1 MNKSIIN
8 GAKTLLFLSIG
19 IGLMYW
25 AFYKMDM
32 KQVMAS
38 LKNAHYSWV
47 FMAFVCGVLS
57 HLSRAIRWRYL
68 LEPMGYK
75 IPIVHSFYA
84 VMSGYLMNYIVPRLG
99 EVSRCAM
106 INRTDKVPFEKLVG
120 TVVVERVV
128 DLLFTLIIS
137 ITILFTQYDLLQNFI
152 AQLLGKSTAGASTM
166 IVLGVFI
173 IIGIAMLFLVLRNR
187 DKLSKIAILAKAF
200 TLWDGVLDGLKS
212 IIKLKNPWSFVFHSL
227 FIWTMYFMMSWL
239 IFYSLDGTSH
249 LGFSAGLTVLLAG
262 TLAIIIPVPGGV
274 GTYHTIVPAALLLYG
289 VNELDGKTYAIIGHS
304 TQMLM
309 IFIVG
314 GISLILGGIAAKK
327 NIEIIPN
334 KTKDA

>member
-1 MNKSIIN
+1 MSKSVIN
-8 GAKTLLFLSIG
+8 ALKTFLFLSIG

-32 KQVMAS
+32 QQVLAS
-38 LKNAHYSWV
+38 LKKAHYSWV
-47 FMAFVCGVLS
+47 FMAFLCGVLS

-68 LEPMGYK
+68 LAPMGYK
-75 IPIVHSFYA
+75 IPVLHSFYA
-84 VMSGYLMNYIVPRLG
+84 VMSGYLMNFIVPRLG

-106 INRTDKVPFEKLVG
+106 ISKTDKVPFEKLVG
-120 TVVVERVV
+120 TVVIERVV
-128 DLLFTLIIS
+128 DLIITAIIS
-137 ITILFTQYDLLQNFI
+137 LAILFTQYDLLQNFI
-152 AQLLGKSTAGASTM
+152 AQLLGKSSAGSQTLVLLSS
-166 IVLGVFI
+166 IGVLGLL
-173 IIGIAMLFLVLRNR
+173 GLYLVLKFRS
-187 DKLSKIAILAKAF
+187 KLSHIALFEKAF
-200 TLWDGVLDGLKS
+200 KLWDGVLDGLKS
-212 IIKLKNPWSFVFHSL
+212 IVKLQNPWSFVFHSL

-314 GISLILGGIAAKK
+314 GISLILGGMAAKK
-327 NIEIIPN
+327 NIVIAPKNEDN
-334 KTKDA
+334 A